1 MTSPNPRRV
10 VLAGGSGQ
18 VGSVLARHFHAKGD
32 SVVVL
37 SRSVKPAPWRVV
49 CWDAATLGDWVT
61 ELNNANL
68 LINLAGRSVNCRYN
82 TRNRREILNSRIN
95 STRILGKALREIA
108 NPPHTWMN
116 ASTAT
121 IYRHSFDRPM
131 DEFTGEIDRVQPNAP
146 SSWNFSIEVAA
157 RWEESFFNSESPVT
171 RKIAL
176 RSAMVMSPDR
186 GGIFDVLLGLVRRG
200 LGGASGSG
208 KQFVSWIH
216 ETDFVCAIEFLLAH
230 ENMTGCVNLAS
241 PNPLPN
247 AQFMKAI
254 RDAWGIRVGLPAAEW
269 MLELGAIFLRTETEL
284 ILKSRRVIPERLL
297 QAGFQ
302 FHFADWPL
310 AARQLIQE
318 WRRNSLSSRAGLSSK
333 GSGQKTLSDAQ

>member
-1 MTSPNPRRV
+1 MPFPNHRRV

-18 VGSVLARHFHAKGD
+18 VGTVLARHFHATGD

-37 SRSVKPAPWRVV
+37 SRTVKPAPWRVV
-49 CWDAATLGDWVT
+49 YWDSLKLGDWAN
-61 ELNNANL
+61 ELDNADL
-68 LINLAGRSVNCRYN
+68 LINLVGRSVNCRYN
-82 TRNRREILNSRIN
+82 ATNRREILDSRIN
-95 STRILGKALREIA
+95 STQILGEAVRRVST
-108 NPPHTWMN
+108 PPRTWMN

-121 IYRHSFDRPM
+121 IYRHSLDRPM

-146 SSWNFSIEVAA
+146 SSWNFSIDVAT
-157 RWEESFFNSESPVT
+157 RWEESFFNSGCPAT

-186 GGIFDVLLGLVRRG
+186 DGIFDVLLGLVRKG

-216 ETDFVCAIEFLLAH
+216 ETDFVRAIEFLIAH
-230 ENMTGCVNLAS
+230 ESLTGCVNLAS

-254 RDAWGIRVGLPAAEW
+254 RDAYGIRVGLPATEW

-284 ILKSRRVIPERLL
+284 ILKSRRVVPGRLL
-297 QAGFQ
+297 QAGFD
-302 FHFADWPL
+302 FHLAEWPV
-310 AARQLIQE
+310 AAKQLVE
-318 WRRNSLSSRAGLSSK
+318 AWRRNSPLPQVVPSSK
-333 GSGQKTLSDAQ
+333 NSEQKIRFDAP